1 VKHIIFLFFIIA
13 FSCMTVAFFLGI
25 LYHLK
30 ERKQWKF
37 KGLLFLGYILFLFFL
52 GGAGF
57 YLEEIA
63 GLAQS
68 KFYEIFRLLHVVGY
82 SLLIYY
88 LPATINY
95 LLNRPWKRN
104 RLFWIVL
111 AAFSYFCAGTVL
123 KLKGIS
129 PLWNL
134 PLGIF
139 FFTALVFVLLDGLR
153 SLPLVRDNRGRIT
166 VTMLYSGT
174 FIFLPLLLVARI
186 IGPHFFHVDLESSK
200 LYFPVQ
206 ALYFFW
212 LSCSLI
218 QFLMFR
224 ILASDNV
231 PLPLSERPLAFFEEK
246 GITSRE
252 REIILCLEKGLTY
265 KEIGQEL
272 FISAHTVSNHVA
284 SIYKK
289 TGVRSRVE
297 MLNALRG
304 AVE

>member
-1 VKHIIFLFFIIA
+1 MV
-13 FSCMTVAFFLGI
+13 
-25 LYHLK
+25 
-30 ERKQWKF
+30 
-37 KGLLFLGYILFLFFL
+37 
-52 GGAGF
+52 
-57 YLEEIA
+57 
-63 GLAQS
+63 
-68 KFYEIFRLLHVVGY
+68 
-82 SLLIYY
+82 
-88 LPATINY
+88 N
-95 LLNRPWKRN
+95 
-104 RLFWIVL
+104 
-111 AAFSYFCAGTVL
+111 
-123 KLKGIS
+123 GIS

-166 VTMLYSGT
+166 VTLLYAGT
-174 FIFLPLLLVARI
+174 FIFLPLLLIVRM
-186 IGPHFFHVDLESSK
+186 IGAQFYKDLESHM

-206 ALYFFW
+206 TFYFFW
-212 LSCSLI
+212 LALVLV
-218 QFLMFR
+218 QFLVFR

-231 PLPLSERPLAFFEEK
+231 PLPLSERPLSFFEEK

-272 FISAHTVSNHVA
+272 FISSHTVSNHVA

-297 MLNALRG
+297 MLNTLRG
-304 AVE
+304 PQE

>member
-1 VKHIIFLFFIIA
+1 MNA
-13 FSCMTVAFFLGI
+13 AFFMGL
-25 LYHLK
+25 LYYLK
-30 ERKQWKF
+30 DKLLWKF

-52 GGAGF
+52 SGLGF
-57 YLEEIA
+57 YMTELA
-63 GLAQS
+63 GMGESL
-68 KFYEIFRLLHVVGY
+68 FYDLFRMLYVIGY

-104 RLFWIVL
+104 RLFWTIL
-111 AAFSYFCAGTVL
+111 ASFSYFCAGIVL
-123 KLKGIS
+123 MLNGIS

-134 PLGIF
+134 PLGFF

-153 SLPLVRDNRGRIT
+153 SLPLVRDNRGRFT
-166 VTMLYSGT
+166 VTLLYAGT
-174 FIFLPLLLVARI
+174 FIFLPLLLVVRI
-186 IGPHFFHVDLESSK
+186 ISSNLSTDLEK
-200 LYFPVQ
+200 HALYFPVQ
-206 ALYFFW
+206 TFYFFW
-212 LSCSLI
+212 LALVLI
-218 QFLMFR
+218 QFLVFR
-224 ILASDNV
+224 ILASDSV
-231 PLPLSERPLAFFEEK
+231 PLPLTERPLSFFEEK

-272 FISAHTVSNHVA
+272 FISSHTVSNHVA

-289 TGVRSRVE
+289 VGVRSRVE

-304 AVE
+304 ASEINA